1 MAKRGRP
8 AGATNKKKAPTSDGE
23 ERPNGGPPELT
34 DDQRQ
39 ALFFQHLKRV
49 RTLKEKM
56 ASVNGEL
63 RAAYKVAKSEL
74 GSDAKAQ
81 LADALLLETDEGQA
95 KMEAAIAR
103 QARIARWMAVP
114 LGAQPDFF
122 NTDMAPA
129 TDRAFDAGKA
139 ARLQGQPLKPPHDPS
154 VEQYRAWSE
163 GWHAGSDALAAA
175 DRRDDEMAF
184 GEADAALSGPDAE
197 ETGDDDALAELVDAA
212 EAE

>member
-8 AGATNKKKAPTSDGE
+8 AGSKKKPAPTSDGE

-81 LADALLLETDEGQA
+81 IADALLLETDEGQA

-139 ARLQGQPLKPPHDPS
+139 ARLQGQPMKPPHDPS
-154 VEQYRAWSE
+154 VPQHDSWLE
-163 GWHAGSDALAAA
+163 GYHAGSRALIDAQKRDDALV
-175 DRRDDEMAF
+175 F
-184 GEADAALSGPDAE
+184 GDGVSTLTDSDTSEPL
-197 ETGDDDALAELVDAA
+197 GDDDALAELVDAA